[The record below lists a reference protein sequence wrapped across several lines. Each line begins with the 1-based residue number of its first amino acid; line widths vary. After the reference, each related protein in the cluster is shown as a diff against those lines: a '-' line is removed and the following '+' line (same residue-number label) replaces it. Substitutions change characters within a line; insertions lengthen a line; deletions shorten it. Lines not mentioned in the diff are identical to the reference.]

1 MTDETFTDFVSSFFY
16 GSRNDLTFKFL
27 AGLPE
32 EEATEAIRRVLEEA
46 GALLD
51 QGDPGPLADLIAGLQ
66 ESGYGRRGVAER
78 YHYDGGPFTRP
89 TRSLA
94 ESRVALLTSSGHFV
108 AGDDP
113 RPFGVEDM
121 SQEEAV
127 ERIGEFV
134 KAPPTLSIIPV
145 DARPGDLR
153 VRHGGYDV
161 RGAQADHNTSFPIN
175 RLRELRDEGA
185 IGDLL
190 PDAFSFVGAAAQG
203 RIIRDAGPAW
213 AEMLASRKV
222 DVVLLVPV

>member
-1 MTDETFTDFVSSFFY
+1 MSDETFADFASSFSY

-32 EEATEAIRRVLEEA
+32 EEAAEAIRRVLEEA

-51 QGDPGPLADLIAGLQ
+51 HGDPGPLAGLIAGLQ
-66 ESGYGRRGVAER
+66 GSAYGRRGVADR
-78 YHYDGGPFTRP
+78 YRYDGGPFSVP
-89 TRSLA
+89 ARSLA
-94 ESRVALLTSSGHFV
+94 GSRVALLTSSGHFV

-127 ERIGEFV
+127 ERIGEFAKV
-134 KAPPTLSIIPV
+134 PPTLSSIPI
-145 DARPGDLR
+145 DTSADDLR

-161 RGAQADHNTSFPIN
+161 RGARADHNTSFPID
-175 RLRELRDEGA
+175 RLRELGDEGV

-190 PDAFSFVGAAAQG
+190 PDAFSFTGVVAQG

-213 AEMLASRKV
+213 AEMLASREV